1 MAWYDEETEDER
13 LVREAAED
21 VHRRLRVRS
30 AREDDRGAAAALV
43 WWVLRRGRDPRQRRR
58 ESRVESRETRDERR
72 ERKEERG
79 KGKEERGKG
88 KDETKRNQT
97 KRDRLT
103 QQPVFPPPT
112 TLTPTGPSGDPRSA
126 GIHTAEAIKLCWS
139 SHREIIYDWGP
150 VADSWEGAQ
159 S

>member
-1 MAWYDEETEDER
+1 MENHLTAGVVSNDVQFCNHVLANTINGTTYAGLRARTT
-13 LVREAAED
+13 AAPQQHWFGGFCVEGGIRD
-21 VHRRLRVRS
+21 S
-30 AREDDRGAAAALV
+30 DD
-43 WWVLRRGRDPRQRRR
+43 
-58 ESRVESRETRDERR
+58 ESRQMRDERGKR
-72 ERKEERG
+72 KGERGKKKEERG
-79 KGKEERGKG
+79 KTR
-88 KDETKRNQT
+88 RNQT

-103 QQPVFPPPT
+103 QQPVPPPT